1 MIRSL
6 SPMKRYLEERLRLAH
21 KQGDE
26 NLIAE
31 LVHVEMEVERISVN
45 ELVSMVSVLGAGSA
59 HVLVLK
65 QDGQFLPRI
74 SFQEISPAGVTF
86 CPCARPLLKK
96 PGADLRAFSF
106 LNARLAGFGWA

>member
-45 ELVSMVSVLGAGSA
+45 ELVSMV
-59 HVLVLK
+59 
-65 QDGQFLPRI
+65 FLCWV
-74 SFQEISPAGVTF
+74 Q
-86 CPCARPLLKK
+86 ARPTC
-96 PGADLRAFSF
+96 SS
-106 LNARLAGFGWA
+106 